1 MVKEN
6 SIPMTTP
13 NAQNKTP
20 NVTYSGSASGG
31 VEKRSNNMASSMKT
45 NKKWVRLATVF
56 AYVLS
61 VSLAAIV
68 LAIYYS
74 FFWKGQ
80 VPYNNTEDASGGGD
94 GTTTPV
100 SQTACSPSVGISCPR

>member
-6 SIPMTTP
+6 SMSDTVR
-13 NAQNKTP
+13 NSQNKTP
-20 NVTYSGSASGG
+20 NVSIAGSN
-31 VEKRSNNMASSMKT
+31 EKRSNNMASSMKT

-61 VSLAAIV
+61 VSLAAII

-74 FFWKGQ
+74 FFWKGE
-80 VPYNNTEDASGGGD
+80 VAYTDNSTIGPGSGSTAPGSVVDNGGGA
-94 GTTTPV
+94 TTAST
-100 SQTACSPSVGISCPR
+100 GN

>member
-6 SIPMTTP
+6 SMPDSVQ
-13 NAQNKTP
+13 NSQNKTP
-20 NVTYSGSASGG
+20 NVSYSSSGG
-31 VEKRSNNMASSMKT
+31 GGEKRANNMASSMKT

-74 FFWKGQ
+74 FFWKGDMLS
-80 VPYNNTEDASGGGD
+80 NTTESPSNEPDADPTTAAQAATLTATQASGG
-94 GTTTPV
+94 
-100 SQTACSPSVGISCPR
+100 Q